1 MGGAE
6 ITVNEGTRV
15 VVEGIGIMGGYAGP
29 RRGAAADDDPQ
40 APVVRVRGVA
50 IMGGVTVTRKGM
62 PGESRRRQ
70 LRS

>member
-62 PGESRRRQ
+62 PRGVARLQ
-70 LRS
+70 CY

>member
-1 MGGAE
+1 
-6 ITVNEGTRV
+6 
-15 VVEGIGIMGGYAGP
+15 MGGYAGP

-62 PGESRRRQ
+62 PRGVARLQ
-70 LRS
+70 CY